1 MKLRL
6 NNNQLKMIALITMTI
21 DHVGM
26 LLFPRSVLLRIIG
39 RLAFPI
45 FAYMIA
51 EGCAHTRSMGRY
63 LGTMAAMA
71 AIYQLVYFFV
81 DSSLYQSILVTFSL
95 SIALIWVLQWAEK
108 RKTAAARACLVLALM
123 GVSFVTRLL
132 PKLLDGTDFDVDYG
146 LWGVLLPVA
155 IYLAK
160 EKWQKLL
167 WAACVLS
174 LLALESY
181 YLQWY
186 ALAALPLLALYDGT
200 RGKWK
205 MKWLFYIYYPA
216 HLVALWSLQ
225 RLIY

>member
-6 NNNQLKMIALITMTI
+6 NNNQLKLIALVTMTI

-26 LLFPRSVLLRIIG
+26 LLFPYSVILRVIG

-51 EGCAHTRSMGRY
+51 EGCTHTRSMGRY

-81 DSSLYQSILVTFSL
+81 DGSLYQSILVTFSL
-95 SIALIWVLQWAEK
+95 SIGLIWLLQWAQT
-108 RKTAAARACLVLALM
+108 RKDATGRLCLVLGLVA
-123 GVSFVTRLL
+123 VSFVTRLL
-132 PKLLDGTDFDVDYG
+132 PKLLSGTDFDVDYG
-146 LWGVLLPVA
+146 MWGVFLPVV

-167 WAACVLS
+167 WAACLLI

-200 RGKWK
+200 RGRWK

-216 HLVALWSLQ
+216 HLVVLWGLQ
-225 RLIY
+225 RLLR

>member
-1 MKLRL
+1 MRL
-6 NNNQLKMIALITMTI
+6 NNNQLKLIALITMTV

-26 LLFPRSVLLRIIG
+26 LLFPYSVILRVIG

-51 EGCAHTRSMGRY
+51 EGCTHTRSMGRY

-81 DSSLYQSILVTFSL
+81 DGSLYQSILVTFSL
-95 SIALIWVLQWAEK
+95 SIGLIWLLQWAQT
-108 RKTAAARACLVLALM
+108 RKDATGGLCLVLGLVA
-123 GVSFVTRLL
+123 VSFVTRLL
-132 PKLLDGTDFDVDYG
+132 PKLLSGTDFDVDYG
-146 LWGVLLPVA
+146 MWGVFLPVV

-167 WAACVLS
+167 WAACLLC

-200 RGKWK
+200 RGRWK

-216 HLVALWSLQ
+216 HLVVLWGLQ
-225 RLIY
+225 RLLR

>member
-1 MKLRL
+1 MKSGL
-6 NNNQLKMIALITMTI
+6 NNNQLKLIALVTMTV
-21 DHVGM
+21 DHVGL
-26 LLFPRSVLLRIIG
+26 LLFPYSVLLRIIG

-81 DSSLYQSILVTFSL
+81 DGSLYQSILVTFSL
-95 SIALIWVLQWAEK
+95 SIALVWVLQWVQK
-108 RKTAAARACLVLALM
+108 RKDAASRICLVLALVA
-123 GVSFVTRLL
+123 VSFVTRLL
-132 PKLLDGTDFDVDYG
+132 PRLLPGTDFDVDYG
-146 LWGVLLPVA
+146 IWGVLLPAV

-167 WAACVLS
+167 WAACVLC
-174 LLALESY
+174 LLALDSY

-186 ALAALPLLALYDGT
+186 ALLALPLLALYNGT
-200 RGKWK
+200 RGRWN
-205 MKWLFYIYYPA
+205 MKWLFYMYYPA
-216 HLVALWSLQ
+216 HLVALWVLRQ
-225 RLIY
+225 LFF

>member
-6 NNNQLKMIALITMTI
+6 NNNQLKMIALVTMTI

-26 LLFPRSVLLRIIG
+26 LLFPRIVLLRVIG

-81 DSSLYQSILVTFSL
+81 DGSLYQSILVTFSL

-108 RKTAAARACLVLALM
+108 RKTAASRAGLVLALM
-123 GVSFVTRLL
+123 GVALVTRLL

-146 LWGVLLPVA
+146 LWGVLLPVT

-167 WAACVLS
+167 WAACVLC

-216 HLVALWSLQ
+216 HLVVLWGLQ